1 MLELRHRRLPLSIA
15 IDRRMLGCAESAGHI
30 GLMIALG
37 DIIIRI
43 RHVAAIGGVV
53 LPVNMVT
60 RQILP
65 GNAVEII
72 HINIDVIAIVLVTAV
87 MVIVIMMMV
96 IIVIIPVDAAEERP
110 GGGDAKAVTKTFDE
124 AIGEL
129 LSWRWRQID
138 RGIGAI
144 RPTAVD
150 GRRVIAWN
158 VYHLRI
164 GRFNFDDLRRR
175 WRWR

>member
-1 MLELRHRRLPLSIA
+1 MLRGCLTLRIARGASGRQFACAGGRGVGMLELRHRRLPLSIA

-129 LSWRWRQID
+129 LSRRRRQID
-138 RGIGAI
+138 RG
-144 RPTAVD
+144 
-150 GRRVIAWN
+150 
-158 VYHLRI
+158 
-164 GRFNFDDLRRR
+164 
-175 WRWR
+175 

>member
-1 MLELRHRRLPLSIA
+1 M
-15 IDRRMLGCAESAGHI
+15 
-30 GLMIALG
+30 
-37 DIIIRI
+37 
-43 RHVAAIGGVV
+43 

-110 GGGDAKAVTKTFDE
+110 VVATPR
-124 AIGEL
+124 L
-129 LSWRWRQID
+129 
-138 RGIGAI
+138 
-144 RPTAVD
+144 
-150 GRRVIAWN
+150 
-158 VYHLRI
+158 
-164 GRFNFDDLRRR
+164 
-175 WRWR
+175 